1 MNEICGGQAT
11 TKRRDEGL
19 KGNVA
24 VEIID
29 SELPGAAAA
38 VQEDIQRWLSLQI
51 QRDLNE
57 VLESSKVVCAF
68 EWTLDERRWRGGGL
82 KLQRSGLH
90 AQTGIWTGWDHL
102 ITWPHNQTGKG
113 RLRAVSV
120 HHPAV
125 NFGKGQLAY

>member
-1 MNEICGGQAT
+1 MNVICGGQA

-51 QRDLNE
+51 QRELNE
-57 VLESSKVVCAF
+57 VF
-68 EWTLDERRWRGGGL
+68 
-82 KLQRSGLH
+82 
-90 AQTGIWTGWDHL
+90 
-102 ITWPHNQTGKG
+102 
-113 RLRAVSV
+113 
-120 HHPAV
+120 
-125 NFGKGQLAY
+125 